1 MTVTATKST
10 NGAAIPVS
18 PTPGHPNLASALV
31 AFMLEKPRVAKS
43 QEARIPGKDGRQ
55 GYSYKYADLADVDD
69 AATPVLARHGL
80 AFIAVPRRTE
90 NGSYELVGTL
100 LHTSGE
106 TMEGPLP
113 LHGRSAQE
121 LGSSLTYMR
130 RYLLGAMTGI
140 VTDED
145 DDGSRAQAAQA
156 QTRQA
161 PPPPPE
167 VPPHVQQ
174 VYDILGSL
182 TPSQKTRMAAWWDM
196 RAQAGALPLR
206 ANMAALTPEQT
217 ATVEDF
223 AMELVDGDQQAAQAP
238 PGPQ

>member
-1 MTVTATKST
+1 MPETAPAKK
-10 NGAAIPVS
+10 AAAPK
-18 PTPGHPNLASALV
+18 PPAGHPNLAAALV
-31 AFMLEKPRVAKS
+31 AFMLEKPRVAKN

-100 LHTSGE
+100 VHTSGE

-113 LHGRSAQE
+113 LQGRTAQE
-121 LGSSLTYMR
+121 LGSSITYMR
-130 RYLLGAMTGI
+130 RYLLGSMTGI
-140 VTDED
+140 VTDDD
-145 DDGSRAQAAQA
+145 DDGSRAAAA
-156 QTRQA
+156 REQTRTE
-161 PPPPPE
+161 PPLPAPPPE

-174 VYDILGSL
+174 VYDILGTL
-182 TPSQKTRMAAWWDM
+182 TEGQKVRMAAWWDT
-196 RAQAGALPLR
+196 RAQAGALPIR

-223 AMELVDGDQQAAQAP
+223 ALEMVEGDHRAHQAAQDP
-238 PGPQ
+238 R